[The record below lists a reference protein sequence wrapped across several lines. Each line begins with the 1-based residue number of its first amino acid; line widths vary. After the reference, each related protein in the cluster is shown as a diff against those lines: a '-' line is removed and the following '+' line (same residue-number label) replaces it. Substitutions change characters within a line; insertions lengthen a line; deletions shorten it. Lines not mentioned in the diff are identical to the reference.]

1 MAYPVPY
8 RAHAWPRATHLS
20 VRVWRLV
27 AGTPQW
33 LFIYAGTI
41 DGAVLRAV
49 MQHVRHLTSAVP
61 GEWTV
66 EVVGIGLEGG
76 LLHAVRS
83 DLSDLRRIGLRP
95 YLGHARRPR
104 AVRRAPRVRRPHPS
118 PIPTTLH

>member
-1 MAYPVPY
+1 MTYPLADRP
-8 RAHAWPRATHLS
+8 HAWPRATHIS

-27 AGTPQW
+27 AGAPQW
-33 LFIYAGTI
+33 LFTYAGEI
-41 DGAVLRAV
+41 DDAVLRSV

-83 DLSDLRRIGLRP
+83 DLTDLRRIGLRP
-95 YLGHARRPR
+95 YLGHARRSR
-104 AVRRAPRVRRPHPS
+104 SGRRALRSRRRHARP
-118 PIPTTLH
+118 TLH